1 MPGTGHSHRFRGSI
15 SNRNSR
21 PAFTRLGPWNARKV
35 GSNGQVP
42 VSTGSDSIIFKQ
54 GIGMQ
59 GGPAPT
65 ISGTGFTASNNGDGG
80 RGIITVSEFSIG
92 ETMILTFA
100 SPYATMPLVSINIFG
115 PGVFV
120 WPTYTLTTS
129 AITFTQGLAGS
140 FNGTIHYT
148 ITPM

>member
-59 GGPAPT
+59 GGPAPAIT
-65 ISGTGFTASNNGDGG
+65 FSGAGSASTNGDGG
-80 RGIITVSEFSIG
+80 RGVISVSNLAVG
-92 ETMILTFA
+92 QTMTLTFG
-100 SPYATMPLVSINIFG
+100 PYASIPLVSINIFS
-115 PGVFV
+115 PSVN
-120 WPTYTLTTS
+120 WPTYGIVTTSTLTFTGI
-129 AITFTQGLAGS
+129 ITPFT
-140 FNGTIHYT
+140 GTIHYT